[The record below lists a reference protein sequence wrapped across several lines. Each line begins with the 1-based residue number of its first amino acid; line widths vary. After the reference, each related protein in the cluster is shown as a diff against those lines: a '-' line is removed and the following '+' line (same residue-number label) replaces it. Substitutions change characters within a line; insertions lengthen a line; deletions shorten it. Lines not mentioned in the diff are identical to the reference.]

1 MVGREGVAEEVG
13 KVALVAVE
21 YELRWG
27 RINIGAR
34 GIRVPPV
41 IIVAI
46 FFGGEREGF
55 VLGV

>member
-27 RINIGAR
+27 RINMGAT
-34 GIRVPPV
+34 GIRVPL
-41 IIVAI
+41 VAI
-46 FFGGEREGF
+46 FFRGEREGF
-55 VLGV
+55 VFGV